1 MVRHHVC
8 MATDFF
14 YPNVGG
20 VESHVYQLSQC
31 LIARGHKVVVVTHA
45 YGNRQGIR
53 YMTSGLKVYYLPIKP
68 FYNQAI
74 LPTILSSLPLVRDVL
89 LRERISIVH
98 GHSSFSSL
106 AHEAMFHARLLGI
119 STVFTDHSLFG
130 FADASSIITN
140 LILRCSLATCD
151 HVICVSHTSKEN
163 TCLRASLKPEMVS
176 VIPNA
181 LDATA
186 FTPRKSSPDDA
197 GDSPKDGTNHAS
209 ESIDPSMNS
218 DMDSSPVETPSSS
231 TSSPTS
237 SPTSSSSSSSR
248 VTVVIMSRLVYRKG
262 TDILAGVI
270 PKICERYPDVDFLI
284 GGDGP
289 KRLAIEEIREKAGL
303 LDRVTLLG
311 AVDHAKVPDVL
322 RKGEIFLNTSLTE
335 AFCIAI
341 CEAVSCGL
349 HVVSTKVGGIPEV
362 LPKELI
368 TLAEPSISSV
378 ITALSSAIER
388 QKRREFLPP
397 ETCHEMIKEMYTW
410 QDIARRTE
418 IVYDERTKAGQRRKE
433 KEAEAENYL
442 TSPPLQSHFTN
453 HDEGAGDSATLSL
466 RRRKIGNDNSDV
478 SSSSSAESHPIE
490 SLLSNSNGDFAVVD
504 YRDLMENL
512 RKCYSCGPFVGKF
525 LILGVL
531 LDFMYLKVL
540 DWVYPAALIDI
551 APDVS

>member
-1 MVRHHVC
+1 MTRHRVC

-31 LIARGHKVVVVTHA
+31 LIARGHKVIVVTHA
-45 YGNRQGIR
+45 YGDRQGIR

-74 LPTILSSLPLVRDVL
+74 LPTILTALPLVRDVL
-89 LRERISIVH
+89 LRERITIVH

-106 AHEAMFHARLLGI
+106 AHESMFHARLLGI

-130 FADASSIITN
+130 FADASSIVTN
-140 LILRCSLATCD
+140 LILRCSLSSCD

-163 TCLRASLKPEMVS
+163 TCLRASLKPEKVS

-186 FTPRKSSPDDA
+186 FTPRPSKKVSHVGEGDVNRPTEIDPEMSSPR
-197 GDSPKDGTNHAS
+197 
-209 ESIDPSMNS
+209 I
-218 DMDSSPVETPSSS
+218 
-231 TSSPTS
+231 
-237 SPTSSSSSSSR
+237 
-248 VTVVIMSRLVYRKG
+248 TVVVMSRLVYRKG
-262 TDILAGVI
+262 TDLLAGVI
-270 PKICERYPDVDFLI
+270 PTICAKYPDVDFLI

-289 KRLAIEEIREKAGL
+289 KRLAIEEIREKSGL

-311 AVDHAKVPDVL
+311 AVDHAKVPEVL

-378 ITALSSAIER
+378 TVALESAIER
-388 QKRREFLPP
+388 QRKGEFLSP
-397 ETCHEMIKEMYTW
+397 ETCHEMIKKMYTW

-418 IVYDERTKAGQRRKE
+418 IVYDEQTLVGRKLRSDVPINPT
-433 KEAEAENYL
+433 ENKI
-442 TSPPLQSHFTN
+442 F
-453 HDEGAGDSATLSL
+453 GDSIPPPRDSISTL
-466 RRRKIGNDNSDV
+466 RRRKLHEDNSPKETNPPL
-478 SSSSSAESHPIE
+478 SSKLTQNQVRVNEYGI
-490 SLLSNSNGDFAVVD
+490 LV
-504 YRDLMENL
+504 ENL
-512 RKCYSCGPFVGKF
+512 KNCYACGPFVGKF
-525 LILGVL
+525 LVVGVL
-531 LDFMYLKVL
+531 LDYIYLKFL
-540 DWVYPAALIDI
+540 DWMYPVELIDI
-551 APDVS
+551 APDIT

>member
-1 MVRHHVC
+1 MTRHHIC

-31 LIARGHKVVVVTHA
+31 LIARGHKVIVITHY
-45 YGNRQGIR
+45 YGDRQGIR

-68 FYNQAI
+68 FYNQAL
-74 LPTILSSLPLVRDVL
+74 LPTILTSLPLVRDVL
-89 LRERISIVH
+89 LRERITIVH
-98 GHSSFSSL
+98 GHSSFSTL
-106 AHEAMFHARLLGI
+106 AHEAMVHARLLGI

-140 LILRCSLATCD
+140 LILRCSLCSCE

-163 TCLRASLKPEMVS
+163 TCLRASLKPEKVS

-186 FTPRKSSPDDA
+186 FTPRKTVAAKLSEGSQR
-197 GDSPKDGTNHAS
+197 GS
-209 ESIDPSMNS
+209 ESNECVSTNLDDHDKSEAPFP
-218 DMDSSPVETPSSS
+218 DLTPAHGD
-231 TSSPTS
+231 
-237 SPTSSSSSSSR
+237 R
-248 VTVVIMSRLVYRKG
+248 ITVVIVSRLVYRKG

-270 PKICERYPDVDFLI
+270 PVICAKYPEVDFLI

-289 KRLAIEEIREKAGL
+289 KRLAIEEIREKSGL

-322 RKGEIFLNTSLTE
+322 RQGQIFLNTSLTE

-362 LPKELI
+362 LPEQLI

-378 ITALSSAIER
+378 ITALESAIQR
-388 QKRREFLPP
+388 YKRGEFLSP
-397 ETCHEMIKEMYTW
+397 ETCHEMIKKMYTW

-418 IVYDERTKAGQRRKE
+418 IVYDERTSAGLKLKRIQ
-433 KEAEAENYL
+433 N
-442 TSPPLQSHFTN
+442 SN
-453 HDEGAGDSATLSL
+453 DSQELPEMTL
-466 RRRKIGNDNSDV
+466 RRRGLRNSRGDGASKQREDVGDDDGEDKVEVNEYGALMDN
-478 SSSSSAESHPIE
+478 
-490 SLLSNSNGDFAVVD
+490 LKN
-504 YRDLMENL
+504 
-512 RKCYSCGPFVGKF
+512 CYSTGPFVGKI
-525 LILGVL
+525 LIVGVL
-531 LDFMYLKVL
+531 LDFLYLRIL
-540 DWVYPAALIDI
+540 DWVYPVELIDI
-551 APDVS
+551 APDLS

>member
-1 MVRHHVC
+1 MTRHHVC

-31 LIARGHKVVVVTHA
+31 LIARGHKVIVITHF
-45 YGNRQGIR
+45 YGDRQGIR

-68 FYNQAI
+68 FYNQAV
-74 LPTILSSLPLVRDVL
+74 LPTILTSLPLVRDVL
-89 LRERISIVH
+89 LRERITILH

-106 AHEAMFHARLLGI
+106 AHEAMLHARLLGI

-140 LILRCSLATCD
+140 LILRCSLCSCE

-163 TCLRASLKPEMVS
+163 TCLRASLKPEKVS

-181 LDATA
+181 IDATA
-186 FTPRKSSPDDA
+186 FTPRKIPDLDTIPEHDCDSEKRIGESHLK
-197 GDSPKDGTNHAS
+197 GDRIT
-209 ESIDPSMNS
+209 I
-218 DMDSSPVETPSSS
+218 
-231 TSSPTS
+231 
-237 SPTSSSSSSSR
+237 
-248 VTVVIMSRLVYRKG
+248 VIVSRLVYRKG

-270 PKICERYPDVDFLI
+270 PVICAKYPEVDFLI

-289 KRLAIEEIREKAGL
+289 KRLAIEEIREKSGL

-311 AVDHAKVPDVL
+311 AVDHAKVPEVL
-322 RKGEIFLNTSLTE
+322 RQGQIFLNTSLTE

-362 LPKELI
+362 LPDQLI

-378 ITALSSAIER
+378 TSALESAIQR
-388 QKRREFLPP
+388 LKKGEFLSP
-397 ETCHEMIKEMYTW
+397 ETCHEMIKDMYTW

-418 IVYDERTKAGQRRKE
+418 IVYDERTLAGQKLEQRREAQSVCRE
-433 KEAEAENYL
+433 KNE
-442 TSPPLQSHFTN
+442 
-453 HDEGAGDSATLSL
+453 
-466 RRRKIGNDNSDV
+466 
-478 SSSSSAESHPIE
+478 SSANEDSEMTLRWRGESH
-490 SLLSNSNGDFAVVD
+490 SLGDCRSEVKTGDID
-504 YRDLMENL
+504 YETGRNEYGALMDNL
-512 RKCYSCGPFVGKF
+512 KNCYSCGPFVGKF
-525 LILGVL
+525 LVVGVL
-531 LDFMYLKVL
+531 LDYLYLKIL
-540 DWVYPAALIDI
+540 DWVYPVELIDI
-551 APDVS
+551 APDLS